1 MIQFDSS
8 FLVDLKEEIAREA
21 PGRAFE
27 FIESLDPRQLLAVSV
42 HVVAEL
48 RVGAELA
55 RHQLRMHETIDRLL
69 AGFLTIYPDERF
81 AAAYARIW
89 VATNRS
95 RRTVPAM
102 DLLIATAAI
111 VEDAPLVTGNVKG
124 FSRIPGLRIMRY

>member
-8 FLVDLKEEIAREA
+8 FLIDLREEVAREA
-21 PGRAFE
+21 PGPAFE
-27 FIESLDPRQLLAVSV
+27 FIESLDANELLAVSV

-55 RHQLRMHETIDRLL
+55 RQQLQMHETIDRLL
-69 AGFLTIYPDERF
+69 AGFLMIYPDQRF
-81 AAAYARIW
+81 AAAYARLW
-89 VATNRS
+89 VATNRG

-111 VEDAPLVTGNVKG
+111 INDAALVTNNVKD
-124 FSRIPGLRIMRY
+124 FSRVPGLRIMRY